1 MLLTKHQQVN
11 NLHIIHALHNNIN
24 TTTNINISSIN
35 TTISNLL
42 TYSNQY
48 TQSFDIIYIVLNLI
62 KGIVYTL
69 IIISALFGNA
79 LVFIAVIQFT
89 RLQRIRTNLFI
100 ISLAIAD
107 FIVALLV
114 MPFNAIM
121 SLLNFKWIFGK
132 TLCNL
137 YNATDVLFSTA
148 SILHLCCISMDRYI
162 AVIHPLNYESR
173 MSKKLIII
181 LLCLTW
187 TLSFIISYIPIL
199 MEWHKP
205 FNQFIHINIHQ
216 NISMMLNDTTELN
229 DSLTCYFNVNAYY
242 AVISSSISFW
252 IPSIIMII
260 VYMRIFIEA
269 KRQEKKIAQLHCPHS
284 RMYIHTTTTTT
295 TTTDNQQ
302 ISSYDNNSSINNHNM
317 NVLTQSIHYTTPLNQ
332 LINSSQF
339 TNNID
344 DIKFT
349 THIKIHHESK
359 AARTLSIVM
368 GAFLLCWLPFFLWYT
383 ITNIVCNNCT
393 YPNSLHEIMYW
404 IGYFNSTINPII
416 YAYYNRTFR
425 QAFIKL
431 LECYQCSTTL
441 NDDDDDDVHQC
452 MDSYRSPISRRYK
465 LDHISNDLMHRSITN
480 ETNDKLLDNHKN
492 DINNESNS
500 FDN

>member
-1 MLLTKHQQVN
+1 MLFIKHQQVN
-11 NLHIIHALHNNIN
+11 NLYIIHALHNNNNNNIN
-24 TTTNINISSIN
+24 TTNSNISSIS
-35 TTISNLL
+35 TTISNQL
-42 TYSNQY
+42 TSSYQS
-48 TQSFDIIYIVLNLI
+48 TQSFDIIYIILNII
-62 KGIVYTL
+62 KGILYSL

-79 LVFIAVIQFT
+79 LVFIAFIQFT
-89 RLQRIRTNLFI
+89 RLQRIRTNLFL

-132 TLCNL
+132 TFCNI

-162 AVIHPLNYESR
+162 AVMHPLNYESR

-187 TLSFIISYIPIL
+187 TLSFVISYIPIL

-205 FNQFIHINIHQ
+205 FNEFIHINM
-216 NISMMLNDTTELN
+216 NKNNKISIMLNDTTELN
-229 DSLTCYFNVNAYY
+229 DTLTCYFNVNPYY

-260 VYMRIFIEA
+260 VYIRIFIEA
-269 KRQEKKIAQLHCPHS
+269 KRQERKIAQLHCPHPQL
-284 RMYIHTTTTTT
+284 YN
-295 TTTDNQQ
+295 TTDNQQ
-302 ISSYDNNSSINNHNM
+302 ISSSDNNSSGILINNNNSNNM
-317 NVLTQSIHYTTPLNQ
+317 NSFSQSIHYTPPINH
-332 LINSSQF
+332 LIHSSHF
-339 TNNID
+339 TNSID
-344 DIKFT
+344 DVKFT
-349 THIKIHHESK
+349 AHIKIHHESK
-359 AARTLSIVM
+359 AARTLGIVM
-368 GAFLLCWLPFFLWYT
+368 GAFLICWLPFFLWYT
-383 ITNIVCNNCT
+383 ITNVCNYCS

-425 QAFIKL
+425 QAFIKI
-431 LECYQCSTTL
+431 LECQKVNTS
-441 NDDDDDDVHQC
+441 NDDGQQY

-465 LDHISNDLMHRSITN
+465 LDLINNDLMNRSVNN
-480 ETNDKLLDNHKN
+480 ETNDKLLNNDKN

-500 FDN
+500 FIK